1 MRLVLDTNVVVSG
14 LLWGGPPKRL
24 LDLAVSGDVALFSS
38 TALLDELAGVLERRK
53 FVAVLASRDV
63 TAAFLTQRYGAVTTL
78 VMPARVDRTVPA
90 DADDDQVMAAAV
102 SARADA
108 IVSGDGHLLA
118 LDPFRGIRIV
128 SPAVALELFNRTRT
142 ANDA

>member
-1 MRLVLDTNVVVSG
+1 VRLVLDTNVVVSG
-14 LLWGGPPKRL
+14 LIWGGPPKRL

-63 TAAFLTQRYGAVTTL
+63 TVAFLTQRYGAVTTL
-78 VMPARVDRTVPA
+78 VAPARVSRTVPA
-90 DADDDQVMAAAV
+90 DADDDQVMAAAL
-102 SARADA
+102 SAGEDA
-108 IVSGDGHLLA
+108 IVSGDGHLRA
-118 LDPFRGIRIV
+118 LDPCRGIRIV
-128 SPAVALELFNRTRT
+128 SPAAALELFNRRET